1 MARYLNRADAGR
13 QVARSLAGYREIVD
27 GLVLALPRGGIPVGA
42 EVARILGLPI
52 DVFVVRKLGVPGQEE
67 LAMGAIATGGVRV
80 LNDEV
85 IHQLGILPEEVESVT
100 GRERAELVRREAL
113 YRQGRPPLDVKGKTV
128 ILVDDGLATGASM
141 YAAVLALRAQAP
153 ARIVAA
159 VPVAAPETCE
169 AFRRF
174 VDEMV
179 CTFTPEPFYGVGT
192 WFEDFSQ
199 VSDEE
204 VRRLLSQSRAS

>member
-204 VRRLLSQSRAS
+204 VHRLLSQSRAS

>member
-13 QVARSLAGYREIVD
+13 QVARSLGGYRGMVD

-42 EVARILGLPI
+42 EVARILGLAI

>member
-1 MARYLNRADAGR
+1 M
-13 QVARSLAGYREIVD
+13 
-27 GLVLALPRGGIPVGA
+27 RG
-42 EVARILGLPI
+42 
-52 DVFVVRKLGVPGQEE
+52 
-67 LAMGAIATGGVRV
+67 
-80 LNDEV
+80 
-85 IHQLGILPEEVESVT
+85 
-100 GRERAELVRREAL
+100 EAL
-113 YRQGRPPLDVKGKTV
+113 YRLGRPPLDVKGKKV

-141 YAAVLALRAQAP
+141 YAAVLALRALAP
-153 ARIVAA
+153 ARIIAA

-179 CTFTPEPFYGVGT
+179 CTFTPQPFYGVGS

>member
-100 GRERAELVRREAL
+100 GRSAPSWCGARRF
-113 YRQGRPPLDVKGKTV
+113 T
-128 ILVDDGLATGASM
+128 GLA
-141 YAAVLALRAQAP
+141 ALP
-153 ARIVAA
+153 W
-159 VPVAAPETCE
+159 T
-169 AFRRF
+169 
-174 VDEMV
+174 
-179 CTFTPEPFYGVGT
+179 
-192 WFEDFSQ
+192 
-199 VSDEE
+199 
-204 VRRLLSQSRAS
+204 